1 MKNLV
6 SAEWLKVHAEE
17 NDLILLDA
25 SMKPPGE
32 STEEKSSFSL
42 PGARFFDIKGA
53 FSKAEAPFP
62 STFPEAAQFE
72 EEAQKL
78 GIDKDSKIVV
88 FDYKGIFSS
97 ARAWWMFKTMGH
109 EAVAVLD
116 GGLPEWQAKGFPTE
130 SLMDRSYPTGN
141 FEAKLQPE
149 NVLCYADILKNT
161 EDPDFVVVDARSQG
175 RFEGTAEE
183 PRKHLQSGH
192 IPGSINIPYT
202 SLLDGNCYKPKEE
215 LQAIFNEKLPEG
227 KEFVFSCGSG
237 ISACIVLLALE
248 LVRPG
253 SRKVYDGSWTEWAER
268 QGLTK

>member
-25 SMKPPGE
+25 SIKPPGE
-32 STEEKSSFSL
+32 STGEKSSFSL

-72 EEAQKL
+72 EEAKKL

-109 EAVAVLD
+109 EV
-116 GGLPEWQAKGFPTE
+116 GG
-130 SLMDRSYPTGN
+130 
-141 FEAKLQPE
+141 
-149 NVLCYADILKNT
+149 
-161 EDPDFVVVDARSQG
+161 
-175 RFEGTAEE
+175 
-183 PRKHLQSGH
+183 
-192 IPGSINIPYT
+192 
-202 SLLDGNCYKPKEE
+202 
-215 LQAIFNEKLPEG
+215 
-227 KEFVFSCGSG
+227 
-237 ISACIVLLALE
+237 
-248 LVRPG
+248 RP
-253 SRKVYDGSWTEWAER
+253 
-268 QGLTK
+268 